1 MNLFQHRKLGMI
13 TGLCVVLTGGC
24 TAASGESPDAA
35 TETQQAAGL
44 DESGKIRVETATVR
58 KSVLKMNLVRPGEAE
73 ASKEVRV
80 ATAMGGIVE
89 KLHVADGD
97 VVKRGQRIA
106 EVDKTVHGAQRSIAS
121 VEYDDAQREL
131 DRLSS
136 MGGAVA
142 AQRLDQAK
150 TRLARA
156 KAQLRLSDIQRSRS
170 LLEAPFAG
178 VLAQVPVERG
188 GYVPPGGTIAR
199 LLQVDPIVVSVSVS
213 DRDVGGLK
221 VGGRAVI
228 STSGSPN
235 PREGKISFIA
245 PASDLK
251 TRTFRVE
258 VELPNE
264 SQSIRPGMIASV
276 QFVSDGLEEQLI
288 IPQDFLVTK
297 IEENGVFVVDSD
309 QIARWRPV
317 KLGELLRDQVVV
329 LEGIVDGDEI
339 VVVGHRSLV
348 DGDRLLVSRRGACC
362 EEGRI
367 IYGARDEGAA
377 KREPALAPETEEP
390 TR

>member
-1 MNLFQHRKLGMI
+1 MSLFQNRRVGVI
-13 TGLCVVLTGGC
+13 TGLCVVLSGGC
-24 TAASGESPDAA
+24 TPASGESPDAA
-35 TETQQAAGL
+35 ASAQKAAGL

-58 KSVLKMNLVRPGEAE
+58 KSAMRMNLVRPGEAE
-73 ASKEVRV
+73 ASREVRV

-89 KLHVADGD
+89 KLHVGDGD
-97 VVKRGQRIA
+97 VVESGQRIA

-121 VEYDDAQREL
+121 VEHDDAQREL

-170 LLEAPFAG
+170 LLKAPFAG

-188 GYVPPGGTIAR
+188 AYVSPGGTIAR

-221 VGGRAVI
+221 VDGRAVI

-258 VELPNE
+258 VELENE

-309 QIARWRPV
+309 QVARWRPV

-348 DGDRLLVSRRGACC
+348 DGDRLLVGRRGACC

-367 IYGARDEGAA
+367 VYGSTNKDAVESQ
-377 KREPALAPETEEP
+377 PASAPETEES

>member
-1 MNLFQHRKLGMI
+1 
-13 TGLCVVLTGGC
+13 
-24 TAASGESPDAA
+24 
-35 TETQQAAGL
+35 
-44 DESGKIRVETATVR
+44 
-58 KSVLKMNLVRPGEAE
+58 LK
-73 ASKEVRV
+73 
-80 ATAMGGIVE
+80 
-89 KLHVADGD
+89 
-97 VVKRGQRIA
+97 
-106 EVDKTVHGAQRSIAS
+106 
-121 VEYDDAQREL
+121 
-131 DRLSS
+131 
-136 MGGAVA
+136 
-142 AQRLDQAK
+142 
-150 TRLARA
+150 
-156 KAQLRLSDIQRSRS
+156 
-170 LLEAPFAG
+170 APFAG

-188 GYVPPGGTIAR
+188 AYVPPGGTIAR

-258 VELPNE
+258 VELENE

-276 QFVSDGLEEQLI
+276 QFVSDGAEEQLI

-297 IEENGVFVVDSD
+297 IEENGVFVVDSE
-309 QIARWRPV
+309 QVARWRPV

-329 LEGIVDGDEI
+329 LEGLLDGDEI

-348 DGDRLLVSRRGACC
+348 DGDRLLVGRRGACC

-367 IYGARDEGAA
+367 VYGSRNKDAVESQ
-377 KREPALAPETEEP
+377 PASAPETEES